1 MQLTGKEGDAG
12 EEVPSEF
19 IAGPNVCNSLFEGIS
34 MSEGTVI
41 ETISMTLVSLL
52 EGEINKLPSGGF
64 SVTLNAPTEEMEDDT
79 QRVNLYLYGI
89 SENAEL
95 RNQPW
100 IREENN
106 LLRYPPLFLN
116 LHYLITPYAKE
127 QKDAHRIL
135 TETMRI
141 FHDYSNQELS
151 AGAPQT
157 HQLRI
162 VLEPLSTEALFKI
175 WRALNRPY
183 HLSVGYCVQVA
194 RIESRRER
202 KVEIVRERD
211 IRLHEIPI
219 IHGR

>member
-1 MQLTGKEGDAG
+1 MNDGA
-12 EEVPSEF
+12 
-19 IAGPNVCNSLFEGIS
+19 
-34 MSEGTVI
+34 VI
-41 ETISMTLVSLL
+41 ETISITLVSLL
-52 EGEINKLPSGGF
+52 EGEIDKLPSGRF
-64 SVTLNAPTEEMEDDT
+64 SVTLKAPTEEMENDS
-79 QRVNLYLYGI
+79 QGINLFLYRI

-127 QKDAHRIL
+127 QRDAHRIL

-151 AGAPQT
+151 VGAQQS

-162 VLEPLSTEALFKI
+162 VLEPLSIEDLFKI
-175 WRALNRPY
+175 WRALRRPY
-183 HLSVGYCVQVA
+183 HLSISYCVQVA
-194 RIESRRER
+194 RIESKRER

-211 IRLHEIPI
+211 IRLHEVPI